1 MYQAWTEFIRQK
13 RRYEGNKIQPYDDL
27 AFSVFLYWIPIEIFV
42 PLVLESSVTSKIT
55 ARRRTSFQKAWL
67 GVQTSFP
74 PLRFKFVK
82 LISGISPSI
91 LNRFS
96 RFQRR
101 CVLLENVFPMTYNM
115 TQYVQGIPRKNR

>member
-55 ARRRTSFQKAWL
+55 ARRRTSSQKAWL
-67 GVQTSFP
+67 GVQTSSP
-74 PLRFKFVK
+74 PKVQIRKTDFRNF
-82 LISGISPSI
+82 SI
-91 LNRFS
+91 NSEPFLTIPTALCSLLNCLS
-96 RFQRR
+96 NA
-101 CVLLENVFPMTYNM
+101 V
-115 TQYVQGIPRKNR
+115 